1 MSAKRRGLG
10 RGLDALLKPEE
21 PGIRSL
27 PLGSLEPNRLQPRA
41 DFDETGLEG
50 LAASIRAQGVVQ
62 PIVVTPGVGSKFTIV
77 AGERRWRAARKAG
90 LEEVPVVVHEVQGDR
105 ELLEMA
111 LVENLQRT
119 DLNPVEEGEAYS
131 SLQQTFGLSQEEI
144 GRRVGKSRTTIT
156 NAVRLLRLPAE
167 VQDMLRDGRL
177 TAGQAR
183 PLLSLA
189 TEEER
194 SRLARRAVEQR
205 LSARE
210 LEDLTSSR
218 KRPGKRRSAPRRVDP
233 DTAKAEEKLT
243 RCFQTRAQIK
253 RRGRGGWVRLRFDSE
268 DELIRL
274 YDLLIKAGGKK

>member
-21 PGIRSL
+21 PGIRAL
-27 PLGSLEPNRLQPRA
+27 PLTSLEPNRVQPRA
-41 DFDETGLEG
+41 NFDETGLEG

-62 PIVVTPGVGSKFTIV
+62 PIVVTPGTGEKFIIV

-90 LEEVPVVVHEVQGDR
+90 LEEVPVVVREIEGDR

-119 DLNPVEEGEAYS
+119 DLNPVEEGEAYRA
-131 SLQQTFGLSQEEI
+131 LHNTFGLSQEEI
-144 GRRVGKSRTTIT
+144 GQRVGKSRSTIT

-183 PLLSLA
+183 PLLSLS
-189 TEEER
+189 TEDQQ
-194 SRLARRAVEQR
+194 SSLARRAVEQR

-210 LEDLTSSR
+210 MEDLTTSPKKR
-218 KRPGKRRSAPRRVDP
+218 KKAGRTPPRPDP
-233 DTAKAEEKLT
+233 DTAAAVEELT
-243 RCFQTRAQIK
+243 RRLQTKVEIA
-253 RRGRGGWVRLRFDSE
+253 RRGRGGWVRLRFGSE
-268 DELIRL
+268 EELMRL